1 MTEPDF
7 VKRDFIMCDLIAKKR
22 DGGEFGAAEIEFW
35 LRGMLDGSIPD
46 YQTTALLMAI
56 YFRGL
61 SEHETFLLT
70 DAIVRSGEVLDLSHI
85 PGCKADKHS
94 TGGVGDKTTL
104 IAMPLAAVCGLT
116 IVKMSGRSLGKTGG
130 TADKLES
137 VPGFRLTL
145 EPADLQHQAE
155 AERLV
160 LITQSSNLTPADK
173 RLYALRDLTS
183 TVDSLPLIAA
193 SVMSKKIAAG
203 ADVIVLDVKFGRGAF
218 MPDAANA
225 VKLAELMV
233 ELGRQAGRKI
243 AALITSMEAP
253 LGRAVGNALEVWEAA
268 ETLRGYGAPDLRLLS
283 LALTGE
289 QLYLA
294 GLAETRR
301 QGFRLAAQALEDGRG
316 LTKFLRFLR
325 AQGGDTAK
333 LEQGGFLLAKTVLV
347 VRAPRGG
354 YLQAVD
360 AARVAGIVQHLG
372 AGRLRV
378 EDKIDHQ
385 VGVWF
390 DKQCGDKLTS
400 GEPLAH
406 IYAESE
412 EQAKAAAAAL
422 LSACT
427 FSDTL
432 PELPPLIYGVVTTE
446 GFIPWTELQ
455 QDYQ

>member
-1 MTEPDF
+1 MAGH
-7 VKRDFIMCDLIAKKR
+7 DFIMCDLIAKKR
-22 DGGEFGAAEIEFW
+22 DGGEFDAAEIEFW

-46 YQTTALLMAI
+46 YQTAALLMAI

-70 DAIVRSGEVLDLSHI
+70 DAIVRSGEVLNLSHL

-104 IAMPLAAVCGLT
+104 IAMPLAAACGLT

-130 TADKLES
+130 TADKLEA

-145 EPADLQHQAE
+145 SPADLQRQAE
-155 AERLV
+155 AEHLV
-160 LITQSSNLTPADK
+160 LMTQSNNLTPADK
-173 RLYALRDLTS
+173 RLYALRDLTA

-218 MPDAANA
+218 MPDAASA
-225 VKLAELMV
+225 CKLAELMV
-233 ELGRQAGRKI
+233 KLGRQAGRKI
-243 AALITSMEAP
+243 AALITAMEAP
-253 LGRAVGNALEVWEAA
+253 LGRAVGNALEVWEAV
-268 ETLRGYGAPDLRLLS
+268 ETLKGHGAPDLRLLS

-294 GLAETRR
+294 GLAETR
-301 QGFRLAAQALEDGRG
+301 QHGFRLAEQALADGRG
-316 LTKFLRFLR
+316 LAKFLGFLK
-325 AQGGDTAK
+325 AQGGDTAR
-333 LEQGGFLLAKTVLV
+333 LEQGGFLQAKTVLAV
-347 VRAPRGG
+347 PSPRGG

-360 AARVAGIVQHLG
+360 AAQVAGVVQHLG

-378 EDKIDHQ
+378 EDKIDYQ

-390 DKQCGDKLTS
+390 DRQRGDKIAA

-406 IYAESE
+406 VYAESE
-412 EQAKAAAAAL
+412 EQAQAAAEAL
-422 LSACT
+422 LTACT
-427 FSDTL
+427 FGDTQ
-432 PELPPLIYGVVTTE
+432 PELPPLIYGAVTAE
-446 GFIPWTELQ
+446 GFIPWAELQ